1 METKR
6 ISLSTGNYTAQQ
18 ARELLNKMIKNE
30 QEFHKL
36 QRYISLIRY
45 EENCEQS
52 NENIQRLS
60 CAQEEI
66 NSFLEMANASG
77 LHLKIDTSLRIS
89 LVEESVL
96 EPVEAVYPSL

>member
-6 ISLSTGNYTAQQ
+6 IPLSTGNYTAQQ

-89 LVEESVL
+89 FVEESVL
-96 EPVEAVYPSL
+96 EHAEATYPSL

>member
-6 ISLSTGNYTAQQ
+6 IPLSTGNYTAQQ
-18 ARELLNKMIKNE
+18 AKELLNKMIKNE

-96 EPVEAVYPSL
+96 EHAEATYPSL